1 MNNSDVQRLID
12 SCQADIDRVKQI
24 IDGLGLSS
32 NIVPYLTKY
41 AIIRAC
47 GTIETAFK
55 SIVADYCS
63 YRSKKQVKAFLDSRV
78 RENSA
83 NPTYENICKLL
94 KYFDTDW
101 NNGFKIKINTH
112 PRKDNMKTSLQSLVN
127 VRNEFAH
134 GGNPT
139 ISISDL
145 MQYFSDSKDVIEI
158 LDQVVY

>member
-12 SCQADIDRVKQI
+12 SCQADIDQVNKI
-24 IDGLGLSS
+24 IIGLGLSS
-32 NIVPYLTKY
+32 NIVPYLTRY

-55 SIVADYCS
+55 SIIADYCS
-63 YRSKKQVKAFLDSRV
+63 YRSKKQVKAFLDSQV

-83 NPTYENICKLL
+83 NPTYDNICKLL

-101 NNGFKIKINTH
+101 NNDFKNQINAH
-112 PRKDNMKTSLQSLVN
+112 PRKYHMKTSLQSLVN
-127 VRNEFAH
+127 VRNQFAH

-145 MQYFSDSKDVIEI
+145 IQYFLDSKDVIKI
-158 LDQVVY
+158 LDRVVC